1 MFLST
6 LSVRRSV
13 LATMALLSFV
23 VIGAF
28 SYVRLTVDLM
38 PPIEFPYVTVV
49 TVYPGAGPEETESLV
64 TEPIEDAVSSIG
76 GLKSLQSY
84 SQEGVSVI
92 AAEFELGTDPD
103 IASMDVKGKVDAIIG
118 TLPEDIE
125 LPAISKFDVGARPII
140 NLAVSSNRSLQET
153 YEIADRTIKLQ
164 LGKVEGLAAIN
175 IVGGRKREIVISVA
189 KDKLRGHDIS
199 IMDVVA
205 AIASENLNIPGGHI
219 TEESREYGVRIAG
232 EFEDLEQIRN
242 VWVTGRETS
251 PVRLAE
257 IADVRDSFEEVRE
270 IARFNGAET
279 IGVTLQK
286 RTDAN
291 TVQVAEEVKKTI
303 ERLGKILPPDVQIE
317 MARDRSTFIKD
328 SISDVSG
335 NMIIGIL
342 LTALVLFLFLHS
354 WQGTLIV
361 GVAMPVSIISTFG
374 FLYFAGF
381 TINIMSLMGL
391 AICIGILVT
400 NSIVVMENIYRF
412 VQMGK
417 SAPKAAE
424 EGTSEIALAVLASTM
439 TNIVVFVPIAFM
451 SGIIGQFF
459 RQFGLTVTFATIM
472 SLLVSFTLTPM
483 LASKLLSRRE
493 LRHGEG
499 RLSLLARFFM
509 KWDSFYER
517 AALSYRRG
525 LEWCLDHRW
534 RVVGACF
541 ALFVISLGLV
551 PLIGSEFFGRSD
563 QGEITV
569 VVEMPT
575 GTNLHET
582 EKAMQVIEQI
592 VSLTPEVDA
601 VFTSVGTTE
610 SEFGPGGTGVN
621 VGEISIRLVD
631 KRQREKSDTDIAE
644 SMREM
649 LAEIPSAKLTVQ
661 TTSGIGGGGG
671 KDLEIQVSGEE
682 MPTLIALSQSVAGI
696 VRETEGTVDV
706 DISWRIGKP
715 EIKLTPLRDRSADY
729 GVSTAELAAM
739 LRTSLTGSVA
749 SKYRDRNEEYDIR
762 VMLDESERDNVG
774 EVEDLLVRAGGQ
786 IVPLGELA
794 SVTFDEG
801 PTQIVRK
808 DRERMVTVSANIAR
822 GTLGQLV
829 SQIKRE
835 TDALNLPPGY
845 SIHFGGMAEIMAESF
860 SSLFQALVLAIIL
873 TYMLLAA
880 LLESYVHPFTIML
893 TLPLALVGVL
903 LSLFFTGKT
912 ISILSLMA
920 LIMLVG
926 IVVNNAILLLD
937 YTGTLRKRGYGVREA
952 LLEACPTR
960 FRPIVMTNVATSLGM
975 LPLALGL
982 GAAAE
987 LRSPMAIVSI
997 GGVLVS
1003 ASFTLFLIPVI
1014 YSLLDTL
1021 RTRRTRQSH
1030 TGPAS

>member
-1 MFLST
+1 MFLAT

-13 LATMALLSFV
+13 LATMVLLSLV

-38 PPIEFPYVTVV
+38 PPIEFPFVTVV
-49 TVYPGAGPEETESLV
+49 TVYPGAGPEEIESLV
-64 TEPIEDAVSSIG
+64 TEPVEDAVSSIG
-76 GLKSLQSY
+76 GLKSIQSY
-84 SQEGVSVI
+84 SQEGVSVVGT
-92 AAEFELGTDPD
+92 EFELGTDPD

-118 TLPEDIE
+118 TLPDDIE
-125 LPAISKFDVGARPII
+125 LPAISKFDVGARSII
-140 NLAVSSNRSLQET
+140 NLAVLSKRSLRET
-153 YEIADRTIKLQ
+153 YELADRTIRLQ
-164 LGKVEGLAAIN
+164 LARVEGLAAIS
-175 IVGGRKREIVISVA
+175 IVGGRQREIVVA
-189 KDKLRGHDIS
+189 VGKDKLRAHGIS
-199 IMDVVA
+199 IMDVVM

-232 EFEDLEQIRN
+232 EFENLEQIRD
-242 VWVTGRETS
+242 VWVRRNEMS
-251 PVRLAE
+251 PVRLGE
-257 IADVRDSFEEVRE
+257 IAEVRDSFEEVRE
-270 IARFNGAET
+270 LARYNGTET
-279 IGVTLQK
+279 IGLTLQK

-291 TVQVAEEVKKTI
+291 TVRVAAEVKGIVEQLNETLPSDVTI
-303 ERLGKILPPDVQIE
+303 EV
-317 MARDRSTFIKD
+317 ARDRSTFIKD
-328 SISDVSG
+328 AISDVTG

-361 GVAMPVSIISTFG
+361 GVAMPVSIVSTFG

-381 TINIMSLMGL
+381 TINVMSLMGL

-417 SAPKAAE
+417 NPAQAAE
-424 EGTSEIALAVLASTM
+424 EGTSEIAVAVLASTM
-439 TNIVVFVPIAFM
+439 TNVVVFVPIAFM

-472 SLLVSFTLTPM
+472 SLLVSFTMTPM
-483 LASKLLSRRE
+483 LASKLLSSSGAGMSRRKT
-493 LRHGEG
+493 
-499 RLSLLARFFM
+499 SPLARFFET
-509 KWDSFYER
+509 WDSFYEK
-517 AALSYRRG
+517 ASSGYRQA

-534 RVVGACF
+534 RVVGGCF
-541 ALFVISLGLV
+541 GLFVLSLVLV
-551 PLIGSEFFGRSD
+551 PLIGAEFFGRSD
-563 QGEITV
+563 QSEITV
-569 VVEMPT
+569 LIEMPT
-575 GTNLHET
+575 GTPLTET
-582 EKAMQVIEQI
+582 DRATRALEQT
-592 VSLTPEVDA
+592 VSSIPEVEA

-610 SEFGPGGTGVN
+610 SEFGPGGAGVN
-621 VGEISIRLVD
+621 VGELSVQLVD
-631 KRQREKSDTDIAE
+631 KNERDRSDIEIAE
-644 SMREM
+644 SLRGM
-649 LAEIPSAKLTVQ
+649 LADIPSAKLTVQ
-661 TTSGIGGGGG
+661 TASSIGGGTD
-671 KDLEIQVSGEE
+671 KDLEIEVTGEE
-682 MPTLIALSQSVAGI
+682 MPVLIALAERVADI
-696 VRETEGTVDV
+696 VRKTDGTVDV

-715 EIKLTPLRDRSADY
+715 EITLAPLRGRSADY
-729 GVSTAELAAM
+729 GVSTAELATT

-749 SKYRDRNEEYDIR
+749 SKYREKDEEYDIR
-762 VMLDESERDNVG
+762 VMLDETDRDNAG
-774 EVEDLLVRAGGQ
+774 KVEGLLVRAGGRT
-786 IVPLGELA
+786 VPLGEVA
-794 SVTFDEG
+794 SVGYDEG
-801 PTQIVRK
+801 PTQIVRR

-829 SQIKRE
+829 GQIRRE
-835 TDALNLPPGY
+835 TDALDLPPGY
-845 SIHFGGMAEIMAESF
+845 SVHFGGMAEIMAESF
-860 SSLFQALVLAIIL
+860 ASLFQALFLAIIL

-880 LLESYVHPFTIML
+880 ILESYVHPFTIML

-903 LSLFFTGKT
+903 LSLFITGKT

-937 YTGTLRKRGYGVREA
+937 YTNALRRRGLGVREA

-960 FRPIVMTNVATSLGM
+960 FRPIVMTNIATSLGM

-987 LRSPMAIVSI
+987 FRSPMAIVSI

-1014 YSLLDTL
+1014 YSLLDSL
-1021 RTRRTRQSH
+1021 RARR
-1030 TGPAS
+1030 G